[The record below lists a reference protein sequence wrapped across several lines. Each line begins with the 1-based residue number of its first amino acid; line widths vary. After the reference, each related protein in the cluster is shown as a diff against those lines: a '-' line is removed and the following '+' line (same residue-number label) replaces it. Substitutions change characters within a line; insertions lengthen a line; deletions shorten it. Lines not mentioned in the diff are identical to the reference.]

1 MKLITVYVIL
11 IHIVSIKKQLKVL
24 GDVLWNIALPNNAYD

>member
-11 IHIVSIKKQLKVL
+11 THIVSIKKQLKVL
-24 GDVLWNIALPNNAYD
+24 GGVSWNITLPNNAYE